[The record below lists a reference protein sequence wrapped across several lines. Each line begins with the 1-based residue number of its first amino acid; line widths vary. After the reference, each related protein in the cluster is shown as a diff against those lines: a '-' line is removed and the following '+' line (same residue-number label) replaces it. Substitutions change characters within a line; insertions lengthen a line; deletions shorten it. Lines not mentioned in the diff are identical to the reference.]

1 MNMLLSPELFI
12 LSARGGP
19 SEREDV
25 RADLGDNRPFSG
37 LSLKSAWGIFKAGVF
52 GNYLI
57 CFVCTL
63 GLVLMAHCWGK

>member
-12 LSARGGP
+12 LSACGRP

-37 LSLKSAWGIFKAGVF
+37 LSLKSAWGIFKASVF
-52 GNYLI
+52 GNYLMF
-57 CFVCTL
+57 CMHTRSSPYGALL
-63 GLVLMAHCWGK
+63 GE